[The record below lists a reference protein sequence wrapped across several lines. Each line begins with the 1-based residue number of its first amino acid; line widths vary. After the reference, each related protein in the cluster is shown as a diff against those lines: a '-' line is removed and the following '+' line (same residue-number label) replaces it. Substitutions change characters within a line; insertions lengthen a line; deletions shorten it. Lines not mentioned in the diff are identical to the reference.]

1 MKQFLTLTLLFFLSA
16 MLFAQRDGE
25 SELPPN
31 LKGRVVDA
39 NAKPVPYASIGIFNI
54 ADSSLATGT
63 VSNDIGVYSIRVR
76 PGNYYIE
83 VSFLSY
89 ENQII
94 ENISIQPREL
104 TELEDIVLTPN
115 SELLEA
121 VDITAEKSTVELQL
135 DKRVFNVG
143 KDLSNTGGNAAEIL
157 SNVPSV
163 EVDIEGNVSLRGSE
177 NVRILIDGR
186 PSGLTGAGNSDALR
200 MMQGNLIDKIEV
212 ITNPSS
218 RYDAEGEVG
227 IINIVLKKEKKKG
240 LNGAF
245 ELTAG
250 YPENFGA
257 SFSLNYRRKWI
268 NFFANSGITYRSSPG
283 YGYSFNDYNG
293 PDTSYFFE
301 NDRSQKRGGLSSVS
315 RFGTD
320 IYFNENNILT
330 TALLVKFSDANN
342 LATIGY
348 SDFDSNRE
356 LFSSTLRDEKEN
368 EISMDLEAAVTY
380 EKKFKQKGRSWTTNF
395 SVNQNDDSEKSTLT
409 QTTKGNNLNQVS
421 YQRSN
426 NTEDQRTYS
435 LQSDYIHPVFE
446 DGRFEAGF
454 KGSIREISNVYNV
467 ELDHGNGW
475 YTLNQF
481 SNELVYNEN
490 IYAAYSM
497 FSNKLSD
504 LTYQFGLRS
513 EYTDIE
519 TRLVAT
525 NVSNPRQYLN
535 FFPSAHFSY
544 ELNSTNSLQLSYSR
558 RISRPSFRELIPFF
572 SYTDPRNFYSGNPD
586 LNPEFSDSYELGY
599 LRKLEKGS
607 ILSSIYYRHTTN
619 PTERITVTDSAGLI
633 QRFPVN
639 LGTQDAYGVEF
650 TFQYELYKWWRTNLS
665 ANIYQANRQGEYQ
678 DRLYSSKT
686 FTATSRGMFI
696 FKLPQSVDLQVSGNY
711 QAPRISTQGK
721 VLAMYSF
728 DAGISKDLFKGNGTL
743 TFSAKDL
750 LNSRK
755 RRWIVD
761 TEFLYSES
769 EFQWRVRQ
777 FLLVFTY
784 RLNQKKSN
792 GRGRSGE
799 FDGSSDDM

>member
-121 VDITAEKSTVELQL
+121 VDITAEKSTMELQL

-467 ELDHGNGW
+467 ELDDGQW
-475 YTLNQF
+475 
-481 SNELVYNEN
+481 LVY
-490 IYAAYSM
+490 
-497 FSNKLSD
+497 
-504 LTYQFGLRS
+504 
-513 EYTDIE
+513 
-519 TRLVAT
+519 
-525 NVSNPRQYLN
+525 
-535 FFPSAHFSY
+535 
-544 ELNSTNSLQLSYSR
+544 
-558 RISRPSFRELIPFF
+558 
-572 SYTDPRNFYSGNPD
+572 
-586 LNPEFSDSYELGY
+586 
-599 LRKLEKGS
+599 LES
-607 ILSSIYYRHTTN
+607 I
-619 PTERITVTDSAGLI
+619 
-633 QRFPVN
+633 Q
-639 LGTQDAYGVEF
+639 
-650 TFQYELYKWWRTNLS
+650 
-665 ANIYQANRQGEYQ
+665 
-678 DRLYSSKT
+678 
-686 FTATSRGMFI
+686 
-696 FKLPQSVDLQVSGNY
+696 
-711 QAPRISTQGK
+711 
-721 VLAMYSF
+721 
-728 DAGISKDLFKGNGTL
+728 
-743 TFSAKDL
+743 
-750 LNSRK
+750 
-755 RRWIVD
+755 
-761 TEFLYSES
+761 
-769 EFQWRVRQ
+769 
-777 FLLVFTY
+777 
-784 RLNQKKSN
+784 
-792 GRGRSGE
+792 
-799 FDGSSDDM
+799 